1 MLPVKTTLLPTV
13 SRFFDDEWN
22 DIFDWKNRNY
32 STTNSTLPAVNIEET
47 SDHFIVEMAVP
58 GMKKEDFNI
67 ELDNSTLSI
76 KVESKAQQQ
85 NHNDRLYT
93 RREFD
98 YKNFQR
104 VFNLNHKLVD
114 SQKIDASYQDGIL
127 CIQLAKKEEAKVK
140 PARRITV
147 S

>member
-76 KVESKAQQQ
+76 KVKSKAQQQ